1 MRFRR
6 SGLTANVIL
15 LAQKNLRESVRP
27 EMRRRRRRRRQCDVQ
42 FKRGKSIEPNAR
54 ERSQIQIG
62 YQLGKNRF
70 GFVRAEC
77 SRSTVIVP
85 SSSTRIRF
93 GLKQV
98 RNTV

>member
-1 MRFRR
+1 MKKQQINKKIKNKTRFRR

-27 EMRRRRRRRRQCDVQ
+27 EMRRRRQYDVP

-54 ERSQIQIG
+54 AQSQIQIG

-70 GFVRAEC
+70 GHIALFGPSAVVRPLLSL
-77 SRSTVIVP
+77 SR
-85 SSSTRIRF
+85 
-93 GLKQV
+93 
-98 RNTV
+98 